1 MIVSSDWGVA
11 VRIVS
16 ALVVIVVATAGCGL
30 LDDGVEGAVDQ
41 ARARADGLLASGQE
55 LATTFEWCAGAAE
68 LGQAVV
74 AGDVEV
80 ARSAASTLL
89 EDAPDDLTTDL
100 RTVAEAAARAQVGDP
115 RDLLDDD
122 VQGAGRNVY
131 AYAVDLCGVSGG
143 DG

>member
-1 MIVSSDWGVA
+1 M
-11 VRIVS
+11 RIVS
-16 ALVVIVVATAGCGL
+16 ALVVLAMATTGCGL
-30 LDDGVEGAVDQ
+30 VEGGVEGAVDE
-41 ARARADGLLASGQE
+41 ARARADDLLASGQE

-68 LGQAVV
+68 LGQAVA

-80 ARSAASTLL
+80 ARSAAAGLL

-122 VQGAGRNVY
+122 VQRAARNVY
-131 AYAVDLCGVSGG
+131 AYALDLCGVPGG